1 MHGTSSGAGDVT
13 WLFSSPETTR
23 GHDNGWDGIKMAD
36 LSGVALLYSWN
47 ETGYYQINALPDIH
61 ETEIGFRANTIDTR
75 YSIKFDH
82 ANMMSQYNEL
92 YFFDRTTGEIID
104 ISVSGAEYEF
114 DANNQSPENRFMVLT
129 ARPSTTN
136 DDLIEHA
143 TTSVKV
149 FSADKY
155 VFVDNKSNNDC
166 KVDLYD
172 ISGQLIYSQYSQAN
186 SLIKINSIL
195 MPGTYEVELS

>member
-1 MHGTSSGAGDVT
+1 
-13 WLFSSPETTR
+13 
-23 GHDNGWDGIKMAD
+23 
-36 LSGVALLYSWN
+36 
-47 ETGYYQINALPDIH
+47 
-61 ETEIGFRANTIDTR
+61 
-75 YSIKFDH
+75 
-82 ANMMSQYNEL
+82 L

-195 MPGTYEVELS
+195 IPGTYVVKLSGNQLFHNHKVIVK